1 MKKFLN
7 RTAMLSMT
15 LFLILASIFLV
26 VNTRTFYTD
35 QYKKNNTEQATG
47 MSVRDLDKAT
57 ALLLDYLNDKRDDL
71 DMTADKFGV
80 SEQVFDRREKTHM
93 VDVKALYAGAGTA
106 MVFFAAFAAATIFVL
121 ARKTPKKD
129 LPVLLKHGYKT
140 AAVFTVVLALALAAA
155 FTLGF
160 DRFWTAF
167 HHVFFTN
174 DLWLLDPR
182 TSTMINMFPL
192 EFFLA
197 MCTRIL
203 VVFLSLFALAGIFI
217 ELTEKKIRT
226 KR

>member
-1 MKKFLN
+1 
-7 RTAMLSMT
+7 MT
-15 LFLILASIFLV
+15 LFLILASVFLV

-35 QYKKNNTEQATG
+35 QYEKNKTEQATG

-106 MVFFAAFAAATIFVL
+106 MVFFAAFSAATIFVL

-140 AAVFTVVLALALAAA
+140 AAIFTVVLALALAAA

-217 ELTEKKIRT
+217 ELTEKKIRS

>member
-1 MKKFLN
+1 MKKFLS

-15 LFLILASIFLV
+15 FFLILASVFLV
-26 VNTRTFYTD
+26 VNTRSFYTG
-35 QYKKNNTEQATG
+35 QYEKNNTEQATG
-47 MSVRDLDKAT
+47 MSLRDLDKAT
-57 ALLLDYLNDKRDDL
+57 RLLLDYLNGKRDDL
-71 DMTADKFGV
+71 DMAADKFGA
-80 SEQVFDRREKTHM
+80 SRQIFDRREKTHM

-106 MVFFAAFAAATIFVL
+106 MAFFGAFAAGMVFVMT
-121 ARKTPKKD
+121 RKTPKRD
-129 LPVLLKHGYKT
+129 LPALLKHGYKT
-140 AAVFTVVLALALAAA
+140 AAVFTLVLALVLAAV

-203 VVFLSLFALAGIFI
+203 VVFLSLFALAGVFI
-217 ELTEKKIRT
+217 QLAEKKIRE

>member
-1 MKKFLN
+1 MKKFLS

-15 LFLILASIFLV
+15 FSLILASIFMV
-26 VNTRTFYTD
+26 VNTHSFYTG
-35 QYKKNNTEQATG
+35 QYEKNNTEQATG
-47 MSVRDLDKAT
+47 MSGRDLEKAT
-57 ALLLDYLNDKRDDL
+57 RLLLDYLNDKRDDL

-106 MVFFAAFAAATIFVL
+106 MTFFGAFAAAMIFVL
-121 ARKTPKKD
+121 TRKTPKKD
-129 LPVLLKHGYKT
+129 LPGLLKHGYKT

-174 DLWLLDPR
+174 DLWLLNPR

-217 ELTEKKIRT
+217 ELTERKSSSKG
-226 KR
+226 